1 MLYQLNLLKSNTE
14 LVCEERRS
22 AQYCDHALRILY
34 SSVNDPKKA
43 GLLTL
48 EQTPLNRSQVT
59 DSSKTDVNGMT
70 GQPTEKKKHFKTI
83 LKCF

>member
-22 AQYCDHALRILY
+22 AQYCDHALRIQH
-34 SSVNDPKKA
+34 SSVNDLLKKA

-48 EQTPLNRSQVT
+48 EQTPLNRSQ
-59 DSSKTDVNGMT
+59 
-70 GQPTEKKKHFKTI
+70 
-83 LKCF
+83 